1 MTKIDYHK
9 KLGQEFII
17 LVLSS
22 AIVIITALVALKYYV
37 SYITYQSSF
46 PSSLIATYPQG
57 TYLVD
62 PLNIPFAGATMVTSG
77 NTVKGYLRSA
87 TDTNYYIFKVSA
99 RSTVS
104 ISLTN
109 LPKDYDLVVY
119 TPDRGFVVRSKK
131 EGLKDE
137 LVDLILNPGQYYL
150 RVYSK
155 SGDTSP
161 NPYSL
166 MILVNPIQ
174 GKQ

>member
-1 MTKIDYHK
+1 
-9 KLGQEFII
+9 
-17 LVLSS
+17 
-22 AIVIITALVALKYYV
+22 
-37 SYITYQSSF
+37 
-46 PSSLIATYPQG
+46 
-57 TYLVD
+57 
-62 PLNIPFAGATMVTSG
+62 MVTSG

>member
-1 MTKIDYHK
+1 MAA
-9 KLGQEFII
+9 FI
-17 LVLSS
+17 
-22 AIVIITALVALKYYV
+22 ALKYFI

-62 PLNIPFAGATMVTSG
+62 PLNIPFAGATEITSG
-77 NTVKGYLRSA
+77 NTAKGYLRSA
-87 TDTNYYIFKVSA
+87 TDTNYYTLKVSF

-104 ISLTN
+104 IDLTN

-119 TPDRGFVVRSKK
+119 TPDRGFVVRSKR

-161 NPYSL
+161 NPYTL
-166 MILVNPIQ
+166 KLLIYPIQ